1 MRRLHI
7 PLVLLLALY
16 LVGHYG
22 PRLREAVSNLTEV
35 TQAQGHST
43 GDHYAPAENLER
55 LDLAAVR
62 STQRSLD
69 ICMYA
74 LTVMWTVGFLGES
87 AVSIISF
94 PSFRLDRLSSP
105 VLLRQLCFTRL
116 RSCF

>member
-22 PRLREAVSNLTEV
+22 PRLREAASNLTEAI
-35 TQAQGHST
+35 QAQGHST

-69 ICMYA
+69 ICMFAWTDRYLAEAVAELVYFGRVFGPPMA
-74 LTVMWTVGFLGES
+74 L
-87 AVSIISF
+87 
-94 PSFRLDRLSSP
+94 
-105 VLLRQLCFTRL
+105 
-116 RSCF
+116 